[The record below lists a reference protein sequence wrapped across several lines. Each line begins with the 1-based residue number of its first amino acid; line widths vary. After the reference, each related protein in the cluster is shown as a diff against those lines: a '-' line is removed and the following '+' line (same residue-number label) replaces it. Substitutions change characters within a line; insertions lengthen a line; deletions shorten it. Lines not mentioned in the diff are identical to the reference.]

1 MKPLT
6 EFQIGFPSPGNRL
19 PRYTEIMTSRR
30 SSRPSAAFERAAGA
44 ADGALV
50 IGVDEVGRGPL
61 AGPVVAGAAVLDLKR
76 LPAAATATVAD
87 SKALSAR
94 QRAAALGAIGP
105 YATIALGRAEV
116 AEIDALNIL
125 NAALL
130 AMHRA
135 VEALLAELGG
145 ASPVLVLVDGNRLPR
160 WPYPAKAVV
169 KGDATCLSIAV
180 AAIAAKQARDAE
192 MAVLATSYPHYGWER
207 NAGYGTAEHRAAL
220 AEHGATPHHRRGF
233 APVRAVLE
241 AGGV

>member
-6 EFQIGFPSPGNRL
+6 EFRTGISATAAPL
-19 PRYTEIMTSRR
+19 PRYTGPMIPRCST
-30 SSRPSAAFERAAGA
+30 RPSDALERAAGA

-61 AGPVVAGAAVLDLKR
+61 AGPVVAGAAVLDLAR
-76 LPAAATATVAD
+76 LPEAAAATVAD
-87 SKALSAR
+87 SKTLSAT
-94 QRAAALGAIGP
+94 QRAGALAAIDP

-116 AEIDALNIL
+116 AEIDTLNIL

-135 VEALLAELGG
+135 VEALLVRLDA
-145 ASPVLVLVDGNRLPR
+145 ASPALVLVDGNRLPR
-160 WPYPAKAVV
+160 WPYPATAVV

-192 MAVLATSYPHYGWER
+192 MAALAVSYPHYGWER

-220 AEHGATPHHRRGF
+220 AAHGATPQHRQSF
-233 APVRAVLE
+233 APVRAVLPA
-241 AGGV
+241 AGV